1 MTLEEPRGDESDEEA
16 DARLGIASVTEGKK
30 REDEEE
36 SPLRAIFGNTPQTR
50 MIETLVLHPDCDY
63 DLYELAEIS
72 EVPNMMTTLS
82 YETLLMDY
90 QILKAT
96 RIKNDKQS
104 YALDK
109 DSPTGKLL
117 NALAFK
123 LADIRITLEAEG

>member
-1 MTLEEPRGDESDEEA
+1 MEE
-16 DARLGIASVTEGKK
+16 K
-30 REDEEE
+30 EE

-50 MIETLVLHPDCDY
+50 MIETLVLHSDCDY

-72 EVPNMMTTLS
+72 EVPNLMTTLA

-96 RIKNDKQS
+96 RVKNDKQL

-117 NALAFK
+117 NSLAFK

>member
-30 REDEEE
+30 MEDEEE

-50 MIETLVLHPDCDY
+50 MIETLVLHSDCDY

-72 EVPNMMTTLS
+72 EAPDMVAMMS
-82 YETLLMDY
+82 HKALLMDY
-90 QILKAT
+90 QIMKET
-96 RIKNDKQS
+96 VIKNNVQR

-117 NALAFK
+117 NDLAFK
-123 LADIRITLEAEG
+123 LADTHITLKAKG

>member
-1 MTLEEPRGDESDEEA
+1 MEE
-16 DARLGIASVTEGKK
+16 K
-30 REDEEE
+30 EE
-36 SPLRAIFGNTPQTR
+36 SLLRLIFGNTPETR

-72 EVPNMMTTLS
+72 EVSNLMTTLS
-82 YETLLMDY
+82 YQTLLMDY

-96 RIKNDKQS
+96 RIKNNKQL

-117 NALAFK
+117 NAIAFK
-123 LADIRITLEAEG
+123 LAEIGIELQEGRDEGNGKKN